1 MKQWIEIW
9 HTQKEMVRIYEKGAG
24 KKIVDHSKLKYEHVS
39 EDKVNVND
47 LYMSIDMHFIVIEV
61 CYLL

>member
-1 MKQWIEIW
+1 
-9 HTQKEMVRIYEKGAG
+9 MVRIYEKGAG